1 MDPAQRPNPTDI
13 LSSSRLA
20 RWLKYAG
27 GDEPGKAHP
36 SWPWYRVIWLT
47 GVDYFSTL
55 GYQPGLALL
64 AAGAIAPLATAILVL
79 VTIFGALP
87 IYQRVA
93 ERSFSGHGSI
103 SMLEKL
109 LPGWKGKLFVL
120 TLIGFATTAFIVT
133 MTLSAADAA
142 EHAAKNHYLEHYLEG
157 HEFAVTVTL
166 LAMLALVF
174 LRGFREA
181 IGVATLI
188 AVPYLFLSG
197 GVIAVGIAELVAH
210 PEKLTEWKGS
220 LAQQGGTWPLLLASL
235 LAFPKLALGLSGFE
249 TGVTVMPL
257 VAGDPGDS
265 APAHAQ
271 AHTKPGEEPVVH
283 RPHGRIRNTRYLLTT
298 AALIMSAYLIG
309 SSIVTTTL
317 IPESAWRGGDASGR
331 ALAWLAEHL
340 IGPNFATLYDLS
352 TILILWFAGASA
364 MAAML
369 ALIPQYLPR
378 FGMAPHWVSHP
389 RPLILVLFSISVLV
403 TWMFD
408 AEVEAQGGAYAT
420 GVLALFFSAAV
431 AVTLAI
437 HAEARQ
443 EKKSPWRAAP
453 YAAITGLFL
462 FALVNNVVDR
472 PDGLLISSAFI
483 GGIVVLGAISR
494 YYRATE
500 FRVEKLAFERPE
512 DEELFNQLR
521 GKKVHLLTVK
531 HTETGFW
538 KHRKRIQQYYK
549 LDGPV
554 AFLHVELASDRS
566 RFDSTIYVRVGR
578 IGENDYRI
586 SVSNSVAVA
595 NTVAY
600 ISELLD
606 PIAIFLGL
614 TQVNP
619 VTQAFRYLMWG
630 EGETGV
636 LVYQILLRY
645 WSYTPEEDVKPRI
658 FLMSD

>member
-1 MDPAQRPNPTDI
+1 
-13 LSSSRLA
+13 
-20 RWLKYAG
+20 
-27 GDEPGKAHP
+27 
-36 SWPWYRVIWLT
+36 
-47 GVDYFSTL
+47 
-55 GYQPGLALL
+55 
-64 AAGAIAPLATAILVL
+64 
-79 VTIFGALP
+79 
-87 IYQRVA
+87 
-93 ERSFSGHGSI
+93 
-103 SMLEKL
+103 
-109 LPGWKGKLFVL
+109 
-120 TLIGFATTAFIVT
+120 IGFATTDFIIT

-142 EHAAKNHYLEHYLEG
+142 EHAVKNHYLEHYLEG
-157 HEFAVTVTL
+157 HQFGLTNVL
-166 LAMLALVF
+166 LALLAVVF

-181 IGVATLI
+181 IGVATVI
-188 AVPYLFLSG
+188 AVPYLILSG
-197 GVIAVGIAELVAH
+197 IVVGTGLYEVATH
-210 PEKLTEWKGS
+210 PEAWNNWTMNLSLKGGFGPLAVAALLT
-220 LAQQGGTWPLLLASL
+220 
-235 LAFPKLALGLSGFE
+235 FPKLALGLSGFE

-257 VAGDPGDS
+257 VKGDPADEHSRPAHGPRHGE
-265 APAHAQ
+265 APAP
-271 AHTKPGEEPVVH
+271 TH
-283 RPHGRIRNTRYLLTT
+283 RPEGRIRNTRYLL
-298 AALIMSAYLIG
+298 AAAAMIMSVFLIS
-309 SSIVTTTL
+309 SSIVTTML
-317 IPESAWRGGDASGR
+317 IPETAWQEGGDASGR

-340 IGPNFATLYDLS
+340 IGPNFATLYDIF
-352 TILILWFAGASA
+352 TVLILWFAGASA

-369 ALIPQYLPR
+369 SLIPRYLPR

-389 RPLILVLFSISVLV
+389 RPLILVLFAITLLV
-403 TWMFD
+403 TWIFD
-408 AEVEAQGGAYAT
+408 ANVEAQGGAYAT
-420 GVLALFFSAAV
+420 GVLALIFSAAV
-431 AVTLAI
+431 AVTLAQWS
-437 HAEARQ
+437 EAVEERRT
-443 EKKSPWRAAP
+443 PWRALP
-453 YAAITGLFL
+453 YALITAV
-462 FALVNNVVDR
+462 FAFTLVDNVIER
-472 PDGLLISSAFI
+472 PDGIIISSVFI
-483 GGIVVLGAISR
+483 GSIVVLGAISR

-512 DEELFNQLR
+512 DEELFHQLR

-619 VTQAFRYLMWG
+619 VTQAFRYLLWG